1 MNWYIAAVKKY
12 TVFVGRANRAEYWY
26 FSLVHTL
33 VSILLSVL
41 DFSLGYA
48 HLLIGVGLLNGV
60 YTLAVM
66 LPVAGVTIRRLHD
79 TNRSGWWL
87 LIAFIPLLGLIA
99 LLVMLTL
106 KGTDGENPYGAD
118 AALEPI

>member
-1 MNWYIAAVKKY
+1 MNWYIDAVKKY
-12 TVFVGRANRAEYWY
+12 TVFVGRASRAEYWY

>member
-1 MNWYIAAVKKY
+1 LNWYIDVVKKY
-12 TVFVGRANRAEYWY
+12 TVFVGRACRAEYWY

-33 VSILLSVL
+33 VSVLLSVL

-48 HLLIGVGLLNGV
+48 HLSIGVGLLSGV

-106 KGTDGENPYGAD
+106 KGTDGENPYGAE
-118 AALEPI
+118 AAPKPI

>member
-1 MNWYIAAVKKY
+1 MNWYIDVVKKY
-12 TVFVGRANRAEYWY
+12 TVFVGRASRAEYWY

-33 VSILLSVL
+33 VSVLLSVL

-48 HLLIGVGLLNGV
+48 HLSIGVGLLSGV

-106 KGTDGENPYGAD
+106 KGTNGENPYGAD
-118 AALEPI
+118 AAPEPI

>member
-1 MNWYIAAVKKY
+1 MSWYINVVKKY
-12 TVFVGRANRAEYWY
+12 TVFVGRASRAEYWY

-33 VSILLSVL
+33 VSVLLSVI

-48 HLLIGVGLLNGV
+48 HLSIGVGLLSGV
-60 YTLAVM
+60 YTLAII
-66 LPVAGVTIRRLHD
+66 LPVAGVTIRRLYD

-99 LLVMLTL
+99 LLVMLAL
-106 KGTDGENPYGAD
+106 RGTDGKNPYGAH
-118 AALEPI
+118 AAPESI

>member
-1 MNWYIAAVKKY
+1 MNWYIDAVKKY
-12 TVFVGRANRAEYWY
+12 TVFVGRASRAEYWY
-26 FSLVHTL
+26 FSLIHTL
-33 VSILLSVL
+33 VSVLLSVL

-48 HLLIGVGLLNGV
+48 HLGIGLLSGV

-66 LPVAGVTIRRLHD
+66 LPLVGVTIRRLHD
-79 TNRSGWWL
+79 TNRNGWWL

-118 AALEPI
+118 AAPELI